1 MIRRLARLALA
12 LWAAGSMALAGYV
25 LAQHPFAT
33 PLVAQGEAAARAAL
47 TRAIAA
53 TATPEWIVAR
63 LAVAVAEAVP
73 LDVALYLDL
82 ARDQGAVLPADL
94 RAEAEAMVAADQ
106 GKLARVVDC
115 GVCMLDIG
123 SCQTLTQ
130 IGACAI
136 PFELTPLGD
145 VNALRRAAVAK
156 ASGGEVDA
164 LEAGLALAGLVA
176 TGLVLTSGGTS
187 ATVKV
192 GATGLRLARKLGR
205 VPERLLTELADAA
218 RALIHWDAMPDVLLR
233 RAPAE
238 AALDAASWARLSG
251 MTSDAGR
258 IVSATSPAEALL
270 LLRHAEDAQ
279 DLARLARLA
288 EVAGPDTRRA
298 VAVLGKARAFR
309 ALTRISDL
317 ALAAMGLVGLVLAQV
332 GAVLAALIKLALRR
346 TLHPRRAV
354 AKRAG
359 FAP

>member
-145 VNALRRAAVAK
+145 VNALRRAGVNWAH
-156 ASGGEVDA
+156 GQEVDQ
-164 LEAGLALAGLVA
+164 LEAGLAVVGLGA
-176 TGLVLTSGGTS
+176 SGLVLLSGGAS
-187 ATVKV
+187 APVKAGATV
-192 GATGLRLARKLGR
+192 LRLARKLGAL
-205 VPERLLTELADAA
+205 PPGLA
-218 RALIHWDAMPDVLLR
+218 RAMREA
-233 RAPAE
+233 AE
-238 AALDAASWARLSG
+238 AALRGGDEGVQLVA
-251 MTSDAGR
+251 MAGDIGR
-258 IVSATSPAEALL
+258 VAGATSPAEALL
-270 LLRHAEDAQ
+270 LLRHADDAQ